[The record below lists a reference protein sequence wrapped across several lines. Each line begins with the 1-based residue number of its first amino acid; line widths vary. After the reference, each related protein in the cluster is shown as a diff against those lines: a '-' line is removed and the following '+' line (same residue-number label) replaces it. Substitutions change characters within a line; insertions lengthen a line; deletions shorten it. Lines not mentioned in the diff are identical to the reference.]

1 MKLLHGRLSPF
12 VRKVM
17 IVAHEKR
24 LADEIEL
31 VAASVNPLQ
40 PLDLVIAANPL
51 GKIPALLLDD
61 GTVLYGSTVIAE
73 YLDALD
79 GAPRFFPGGDTK
91 WPALRR
97 NALAD
102 GVIEAGILVRVEGL
116 RPADRQWPDWCDV
129 QLLKISN
136 ALNAAEGEAH
146 LLASEAFTIGEV
158 ALICALGWLDFR
170 FPDLHWRE
178 VRPTLAQWFA
188 EVSRRS
194 AVVRTAPMLS
204 SN

>member
-1 MKLLHGRLSPF
+1 MKLLHGGLSPF

-17 IVAHEKR
+17 IIVHEKG
-24 LADEIEL
+24 LTDEIEL
-31 VAASVNPLQ
+31 VAAPVKPFQ
-40 PLDLVIAANPL
+40 PLDLVISVNPL
-51 GKIPALLLDD
+51 GKIPALRLDD

-79 GAPRFFPGGDTK
+79 GAPRFFPGGDAK

-102 GVIEAGILVRVEGL
+102 GVLDAGMLARIEGL
-116 RPADRQWPDWCDV
+116 RPADRQWPDWRDV
-129 QLLKISN
+129 QLLKMTN
-136 ALNAAEGEAH
+136 ALNALEHEAD
-146 LLASEAFTIGEV
+146 LLASEVFTIGEV

-170 FPDLHWRE
+170 FPDLRWRE
-178 VRPTLAQWFA
+178 GRRTLAQWFA
-188 EVSRRS
+188 EVSQRT

-204 SN
+204 GN